1 MTPDETRAFAQR
13 LMEEVWFRF
22 VPEAVERFYQPD
34 FVGHHRGQTIGR
46 QDIFLRLKWDQQN
59 YGDPQYDI
67 RQIVAD
73 RDAFAIRFGFACTMI
88 KTGERYIAEV
98 MYFYRLRDAKIAEFW
113 LLSDTPFE
121 YKQVPDS

>member
-13 LMEEVWFRF
+13 FMEEVWFRF

-46 QDIFLRLKWDQQN
+46 QDIFLRLQWDQQN
-59 YGDPQYDI
+59 FGNPEYDI
-67 RQIVAD
+67 HQIVAD
-73 RDAFAIRFGFACTMI
+73 RDAFAIRFDFACTMI

-98 MYFYRLRDAKIAEFW
+98 MYFYRLRDGKIAAFW
-113 LLSDTPFE
+113 LLSDAPFE